1 MDSFLKLVK
10 VKNSDNVDGLRKLY
24 NDKEASVRNLKSLKI
39 ETNTY
44 GRFLI
49 LILKEKLPDNS
60 ILLISRKF
68 VS

>member
-49 LILKEKLPDNS
+49 LILKEKLPDNL